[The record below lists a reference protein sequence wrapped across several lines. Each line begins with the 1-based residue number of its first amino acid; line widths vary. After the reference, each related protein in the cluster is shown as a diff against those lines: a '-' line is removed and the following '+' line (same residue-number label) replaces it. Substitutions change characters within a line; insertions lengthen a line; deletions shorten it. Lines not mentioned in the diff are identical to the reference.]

1 MPQTDPNALS
11 VVNFWRQAGPGR
23 WFQKS
28 TAFDDEFRSRF
39 LALHEQASAGELDS
53 WNVTPE
59 GALGLLLLLDQF
71 PRNCFRATTRMYESD
86 PRARSIARIALEKG
100 FDLGVEQELRVFFYL
115 PFSHSERLEDQK
127 IAVEKQR
134 ALGEEALKHAQ
145 GHYDIV
151 ERFGRFPHR
160 NPILGRDTTP
170 DEQKF
175 LDEGG
180 FAG

>member
-1 MPQTDPNALS
+1 MALTDPDALS
-11 VVNFWRQAGPGR
+11 VVNFWREAGPDR
-23 WFQKS
+23 WFQKNA
-28 TAFDDEFRSRF
+28 AFDDEFRGRF
-39 LALHEQASAGELDS
+39 LALHKKAAAGELDG

-59 GALGLLLLLDQF
+59 GSLGLLLLLDQF
-71 PRNCFRATTRMYESD
+71 PRNCFRNSTRMYESD
-86 PRARSIARIALEKG
+86 ARARSIARKALENG

-127 IAVEKQR
+127 IAIEKQR
-134 ALGEEALKHAQ
+134 ALGDEALKHAQ
-145 GHYDIV
+145 RHHDIV

-160 NPILGRDTTP
+160 NPILGRDMTP
-170 DEQKF
+170 EEQKF

>member
-1 MPQTDPNALS
+1 MPQTDPDALS

-23 WFQKS
+23 WFEKNE
-28 TAFDDEFRSRF
+28 AFDDEFRQRF
-39 LALHEQASAGELDS
+39 LALHERAAAGQLDG

-71 PRNCFRATTRMYESD
+71 PRNCFRGRTRMYDSD
-86 PRARSIARIALEKG
+86 PLARAVALKALDRG
-100 FDLGVEQELRVFFYL
+100 FDLGVEEELRVFFYL
-115 PFSHSERLEDQK
+115 PFSHSEHIEDQRV
-127 IAVEKQR
+127 AVERQR
-134 ALGEEALKHAQ
+134 ALGPEVLKHAQ
-145 GHYDIV
+145 RHHDIV
-151 ERFGRFPHR
+151 ARFGRFPHR
-160 NPILGRDTTP
+160 NAILGRQMTP